1 MDGAGS
7 ATDVAAGHA
16 RPDIW
21 AAAGRAIDVGL
32 SRPRLAEGVEHVHFT
47 TRWGAGYTMAKAPAR
62 GGGPPT
68 YLRFDEHEGALLDLL
83 DGSRTVREIVV
94 ERLSERSDFDP
105 ETVAVVVEVLERG
118 GFLERPWIDTD
129 ELVRL
134 RTRAATARWSDKQ
147 RAAFRSQT
155 VRFRRADVWA
165 TWLYEHGGRLAFTRA
180 GSVLLVVLFFG
191 GLAFF
196 LDDVASGRFRLSS
209 QALVTSAGLLLLLD
223 VVATIVHE
231 LGHALAIKHAR
242 RTVLAAGFQ
251 LYLGHPAFFID
262 SADIMLSRP
271 RDRIRQAWFGPYSSF
286 VVAGLAAALAWL
298 FPGSGVA
305 HVLFNLAVL
314 TYYTVLLNL
323 IPFLELDGYWMLTD
337 ALQTADLRPR
347 SFAFMR
353 RELPRKLRRRE
364 RLTRFEWALL
374 GFGTLGA
381 VFTVLAL
388 FTSYLFWGA
397 IFRGF
402 SEAMWREG
410 WWGRAALVLLAV
422 FVLGPLV
429 HGGWSWGRLMAE
441 RARFVVARRRFA
453 RELGWRRDAG
463 MAIAQLPLLDDLTLD
478 AVNELAGRV
487 TLRRVEAGEV
497 VVRRGDR
504 ADAFYVVRSG
514 TLHVVDELPEGDQ
527 AVLRRLGE
535 GDAFGELALLQ
546 GGRRTATVVGAT
558 AAELYV
564 VDKGSFDRLLASHL
578 VVPELA
584 TSMGSVQE
592 VWSLPPFRHLGA
604 ADARSLA
611 EQGRWASYPPGTDVV
626 REGEPGDAF
635 YVVGS
640 GRLDVVAGTEKLREL
655 GAGEHFGEVAL
666 LLDVPRTATVTA
678 RTPVR
683 AFVLDR
689 AAFERVVARSFRSR
703 RLRSVRDHGAGEH
716 GLPERT

>member
-1 MDGAGS
+1 MDGVGA
-7 ATDVAAGHA
+7 ATEVAEGTT
-16 RPDIW
+16 RPDVW
-21 AAAGRAIDVGL
+21 AAVARATDVGL
-32 SRPRLAEGVEHVHFT
+32 SRPRLADGVEHVHFT

-62 GGGPPT
+62 GGTGPT
-68 YLRFDEHEGALLDLL
+68 YLRFDADEGALLDRL
-83 DGSRTVREIVV
+83 DGTRTVRELVV
-94 ERLSERSDFDP
+94 DRLAARDDFDP
-105 ETVAVVVEVLERG
+105 ESVAVVVEVLDRA
-118 GFLERPWIDTD
+118 GFLERRWVDTD
-129 ELVRL
+129 ELVRQ
-134 RTRAATARWSDKQ
+134 RTKAAATRWSDRL

-155 VRFRRADVWA
+155 VRFHDADRWA
-165 TWLYEHGGRLAFTRA
+165 GWLYRYGGRLAFTRA
-180 GSVLLVVLFFG
+180 GSVVLLVLFLG
-191 GLAFF
+191 GFALFV
-196 LDDVASGRFRLSS
+196 DDVASGRFRLSTD
-209 QALVTSAGLLLLLD
+209 ALVTSAGLLLVLD
-223 VVATIVHE
+223 IVATVIHE
-231 LGHALAIKHAR
+231 LGHALAIRRAG
-242 RTVLAAGFQ
+242 RTVLSAGFQ

-262 SADIMLSRP
+262 SADIMLSPP
-271 RDRIRQAWFGPYSSF
+271 RDRIRQAWFGPYASF
-286 VVAGLAAALAWL
+286 IVAGLAASLAWL
-298 FPGSGVA
+298 FPHAGIS

-347 SFAFMR
+347 SLAFLR
-353 RELPRKLRRRE
+353 RELPGRIRRRE
-364 RLTRFEWALL
+364 RLSRFEWALV

-381 VFTVLAL
+381 VFTVVAL
-388 FTSYLFWGA
+388 VTSYVFWGA
-397 IFRGF
+397 IFKGF
-402 SEAMWREG
+402 SVAMWDHG
-410 WWGRAALVLLAV
+410 WWGRTALVLLAV

-429 HGGWSWGRLMAE
+429 HGVWHWGELLVD
-441 RARFVVARRRFA
+441 RARFTVARRRFA

>member
-1 MDGAGS
+1 MDGVGAS
-7 ATDVAAGHA
+7 TDLAADRAH
-16 RPDIW
+16 PDVW
-21 AAAGRAIDVGL
+21 AAAARATDVGL
-32 SRPRLAEGVEHVHFT
+32 SRPRLAAGVEHVHFT

-62 GGGPPT
+62 GARPPA
-68 YLRFDEHEGALLDLL
+68 YLRFDEDEGAILDQL
-83 DGSRTVREIVV
+83 DGSRTVRELVV
-94 ERLSERSDFDP
+94 ERLGERDDFDP
-105 ETVAVVVEVLERG
+105 ETVAVVVEVLEQA
-118 GFLERPWIDTD
+118 GFLERPWVDTD
-129 ELVRL
+129 ELL
-134 RTRAATARWSDKQ
+134 RQRTKAATTRWSDRL

-165 TWLYEHGGRLAFTRA
+165 GWLYRHGGRFAFTRT
-180 GSVLLVVLFFG
+180 GSVVLLVLF
-191 GLAFF
+191 LAGIGFF
-196 LDDVASGRFRLSS
+196 VDDVRSGRFRLSS
-209 QALVTSAGLLLLLD
+209 EALVTSAGLLLVLD
-223 VVATIVHE
+223 IVATIIHE
-231 LGHALAIKHAR
+231 LGHALAIRRAG
-242 RTVLAAGFQ
+242 RTVLSAGFQ

-262 SADIMLSRP
+262 SADIMLSPP
-271 RDRIRQAWFGPYSSF
+271 RDRIRQAWFGPYASF
-286 VVAGLAAALAWL
+286 VVAGVAATLAWL
-298 FPGSGVA
+298 FPHAGIS

-347 SFAFMR
+347 SLAFLR
-353 RELPRKLRRRE
+353 RELPGRIRRRE
-364 RLTRFEWALL
+364 RLSRFEWALV

-381 VFTVLAL
+381 IFTVFAL
-388 FTSYLFWGA
+388 VTSYVFWGA

-402 SEAMWREG
+402 SVAMWEHG

-429 HGGWSWGRLMAE
+429 HGAWHWGELLVE
-441 RARFVVARRRFA
+441 RARFAVARRRFS

-463 MAIAQLPLLDDLTLD
+463 LAIAQLPLLDDLTLD

-487 TLRRVEAGEV
+487 SLRRAEAGEV
-497 VVRRGDR
+497 VVRRGER

-535 GDAFGELALLQ
+535 GEAFGELALLQ
-546 GGRRTATVVGAT
+546 GGRRTATVVAAT
-558 AAELYV
+558 ATELYV
-564 VDKGSFDRLLASHL
+564 VDKGSFDRLLASYL

-584 TSMGSVQE
+584 TSVGSVQE
-592 VWSLPPFRHLGA
+592 VWSLAPFRHLSAGE
-604 ADARSLA
+604 ARTLA
-611 EQGRWASYPPGTDVV
+611 EQGRWESHPPGAAVV
-626 REGEPGDAF
+626 RQGETGDAF

-640 GRLDVVAGTEKLREL
+640 GRLDVSAGTQHLREL
-655 GAGEHFGEVAL
+655 GAGDHFGEVAL

-683 AFVLDR
+683 LFVLDR

-703 RLRSVRDHGAGEH
+703 RLGSTGGHE
-716 GLPERT
+716 LPERT